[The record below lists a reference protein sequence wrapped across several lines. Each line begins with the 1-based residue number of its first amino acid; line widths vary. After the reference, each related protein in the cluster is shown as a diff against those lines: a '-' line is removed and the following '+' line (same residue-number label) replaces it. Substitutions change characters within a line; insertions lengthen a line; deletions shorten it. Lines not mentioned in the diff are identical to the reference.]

1 VGAVGAVY
9 CQDTALVLQDCRAF
23 LQMLDIYVGAGDA
36 AGLLEYVTYVASKGK
51 SASFQEQVSYVVY
64 TVAI

>member
-1 VGAVGAVY
+1 
-9 CQDTALVLQDCRAF
+9 
-23 LQMLDIYVGAGDA
+23 MLDIYVGAGDA